1 MRITFLKL
9 YKKTME
15 GDFYGDAIVAY
26 GEKDWEQDG
35 NYITKKKHLI
45 FINLWLVHLKHHW
58 ISKTHYEKTY

>member
-1 MRITFLKL
+1 
-9 YKKTME
+9 ME